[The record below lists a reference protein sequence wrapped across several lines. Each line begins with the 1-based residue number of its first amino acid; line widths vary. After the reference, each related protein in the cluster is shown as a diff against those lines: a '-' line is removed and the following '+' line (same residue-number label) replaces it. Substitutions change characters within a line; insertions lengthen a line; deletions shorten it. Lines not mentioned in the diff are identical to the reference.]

1 MGSFTIPVMI
11 VLIATVVVLF
21 VGIVSMARGG
31 EFDRQH
37 NVQLMFTRVGFQAS
51 AVILIIVVGPEYSV
65 TAKCASINNVKDEV
79 FVPNYQ
85 FAPHS

>member
-1 MGSFTIPVMI
+1 MGSFAIPVMV

-37 NVQLMFTRVGFQAS
+37 SVQLMFARVGFQA
-51 AVILIIVVGPEYSV
+51 ATVILIIAAALYA
-65 TAKCASINNVKDEV
+65 TYLA
-79 FVPNYQ
+79 
-85 FAPHS
+85 

>member
-21 VGIVSMARGG
+21 VGIISMARGG

-37 NVQLMFTRVGFQAS
+37 SVQLMFTRVGFQAA
-51 AVILIIVVGPEYSV
+51 AVILIIAAALYAAHLV
-65 TAKCASINNVKDEV
+65 
-79 FVPNYQ
+79 
-85 FAPHS
+85 

>member
-21 VGIVSMARGG
+21 VGIISMARGG

-37 NVQLMFTRVGFQAS
+37 SVQLMFTRVGFQAA
-51 AVILIIVVGPEYSV
+51 AVILIIAAALY
-65 TAKCASINNVKDEV
+65 AA
-79 FVPNYQ
+79 YL
-85 FAPHS
+85 A